1 MQIPSIAEAS
11 RDIADGRLSPV
22 ALAEACLARIAASE
36 PKLNAFI
43 QLTSDAAMRAA
54 RQAETDIK
62 AGRCKGP
69 LHGIPFAHKDIYAT
83 AGLGTTA
90 HSRLLESNVP
100 NESAFTVEKLA
111 AAGVLPFGKLA
122 THEFAWGGPSFDLPW
137 PPARNPWNPEHFPGG
152 SSSGTGA
159 AVAAGFV
166 LGGTGSDT
174 GGSIRLPAA
183 YCGLAGIKPTYG
195 LLSRYGIQPLAFT
208 LDHAGPLAWT
218 VEDCTI
224 LLEAMAGYD
233 PRDPASIDMPVP
245 QLRKRLD
252 AGIGGLKVGVVR
264 HFFEHDTPIVP
275 EVGAAMSE
283 SIRVL
288 EGLGAEVADVTLPP
302 LQDWASAGMLIM
314 IAEAYSVH
322 EPWLKARYNDYGELF
337 RDRVVMGA
345 FISSGDYLA
354 AVRMRRELRSA
365 LARAMQRFDVL
376 ILPTVPAPAPRM
388 EAVTKYGGFE
398 VPNFTMPFNVA
409 GTPALSICN
418 GFSADGL
425 PLALQIVGR
434 PFEDATV
441 LAAGHAYERATDW
454 KSQRPRL

>member
-11 RDIADGRLSPV
+11 RDIADGSLSPV

-159 AVAAGFV
+159 DPRSHLAK
-166 LGGTGSDT
+166 SSQD
-174 GGSIRLPAA
+174 LPAA
-183 YCGLAGIKPTYG
+183 A
-195 LLSRYGIQPLAFT
+195 R
-208 LDHAGPLAWT
+208 
-218 VEDCTI
+218 
-224 LLEAMAGYD
+224 
-233 PRDPASIDMPVP
+233 
-245 QLRKRLD
+245 RL
-252 AGIGGLKVGVVR
+252 
-264 HFFEHDTPIVP
+264 
-275 EVGAAMSE
+275 
-283 SIRVL
+283 
-288 EGLGAEVADVTLPP
+288 
-302 LQDWASAGMLIM
+302 
-314 IAEAYSVH
+314 
-322 EPWLKARYNDYGELF
+322 
-337 RDRVVMGA
+337 
-345 FISSGDYLA
+345 
-354 AVRMRRELRSA
+354 
-365 LARAMQRFDVL
+365 QRL
-376 ILPTVPAPAPRM
+376 TR
-388 EAVTKYGGFE
+388 
-398 VPNFTMPFNVA
+398 
-409 GTPALSICN
+409 
-418 GFSADGL
+418 
-425 PLALQIVGR
+425 
-434 PFEDATV
+434 
-441 LAAGHAYERATDW
+441 
-454 KSQRPRL
+454 